1 LPSHTSELRRAKKIA
16 QDYQNRELFKCVY
29 ERILTRKEQFSKIK
43 STQLKKEISKRSKV
57 DENEIFVDSSIT
69 PSIPLTPSKKESK
82 SLILVTKD
90 GTKVS
95 AKEIPISQIPL
106 VSTMSGFM
114 NILRVY
120 TYSKNRKK
128 VEIAAKSILGGKK
141 T

>member
-1 LPSHTSELRRAKKIA
+1 
-16 QDYQNRELFKCVY
+16 
-29 ERILTRKEQFSKIK
+29 
-43 STQLKKEISKRSKV
+43 

-69 PSIPLTPSKKESK
+69 PSIPLSPSKKESK

-90 GTKVS
+90 GNKVL

-120 TYSKNRKK
+120 TPKKNRKK
-128 VEIAAKSILGGKK
+128 VEIAAKLILGGKK
-141 T
+141 S